1 MHIFAPLSMLT
12 KRIIHILLIV
22 TLVIQLF
29 PTNQAGRFF
38 CFDLPDEEYTDLG
51 GAKGNQLRQLTEE
64 EKDLHIDHTWE
75 PLCFVNAKNNLFH
88 FSERLPI
95 PHPGAIPTPPPN
107 ALA

>member
-1 MHIFAPLSMLT
+1 MKLR
-12 KRIIHILLIV
+12 RIIHTFLIL

-38 CFDLPDEEYTDLG
+38 CMDLPEDEYTDIPG
-51 GAKGNQLRQLTEE
+51 GKGKQLRQLTEE
-64 EKDLHIDHTWE
+64 EKDLHIGHNWR
-75 PLCFVNAKNNLFH
+75 PLSFLTIMDATFH

-107 ALA
+107 TCS